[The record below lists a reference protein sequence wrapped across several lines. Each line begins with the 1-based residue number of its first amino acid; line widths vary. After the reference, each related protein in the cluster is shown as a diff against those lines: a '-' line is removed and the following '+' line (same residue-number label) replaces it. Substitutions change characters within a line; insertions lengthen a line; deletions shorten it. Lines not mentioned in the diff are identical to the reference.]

1 MRIPWNEYEAT
12 ILLNA
17 CIEVRNGHISRKEAE
32 AAVSQELRAMAEE
45 EGRAVDS
52 IYRNGNGIHMQFE
65 IMNDLLLERR
75 GGLHPAP
82 GCSGRWSGCTGGMR
96 IPSGRFCGRPR
107 AAPS

>member
-1 MRIPWNEYEAT
+1 MRIPWNEYEAA

-75 GGLHPAP
+75 GGLHSAP
-82 GCSGRWSGCTGGMR
+82 RLFREMVGLYRRDEDS
-96 IPSGRFCGRPR
+96 F
-107 AAPS
+107 

>member
-1 MRIPWNEYEAT
+1 M
-12 ILLNA
+12 LNA

-65 IMNDLLLERR
+65 
-75 GGLHPAP
+75 
-82 GCSGRWSGCTGGMR
+82 S
-96 IPSGRFCGRPR
+96 
-107 AAPS
+107 